1 MPAKKTLLID
11 NYDSFTFNLY
21 QYLGELQ
28 ANPIVKRNDEL
39 TIAEIEKMQP
49 THIVLSPGPGRP
61 DDVAYFGVCLEVIL
75 NLSEKIP
82 VLGVC
87 LGHQGIAHAFG
98 GKVIR
103 APQVMHGKTSVIT
116 HTGKGIFR
124 NLPNPIEC
132 MRYHSLVAEE
142 KSFPPMLEITAR
154 EKESGLI
161 MGLQHRSR
169 KLFGIQFHPESIGTP
184 MGKKILEN
192 FLES

>member
-21 QYLGELQ
+21 QYLGELGG
-28 ANPIVKRNDEL
+28 NPIVKRNDEL
-39 TIAEIEKMQP
+39 TIAEIEKLKP

-87 LGHQGIAHAFG
+87 LGHQGIAYAFG

-103 APQVMHGKTSVIT
+103 APSVMHGKTSMIT

-124 NLPNPIEC
+124 NLPNPIEG

-142 KSFPPMLEITAR
+142 SSFPLVLEITAR

-161 MGLQHRSR
+161 MGLQHCERR
-169 KLFGIQFHPESIGTP
+169 LFGIQFHPESIGTP
-184 MGKKILEN
+184 QGKKILQN

>member
-1 MPAKKTLLID
+1 MPTKKTLLID

-21 QYLGELQ
+21 QYLGELH

-39 TIAEIEKMQP
+39 TIAEIEKLKP

-98 GKVIR
+98 GKVVR

-124 NLPNPIEC
+124 NLPNPIEG

-142 KSFPPMLEITAR
+142 KSFPAMLEITAR

-184 MGKKILEN
+184 QGKKILEN
-192 FLES
+192 FLDS

>member
-1 MPAKKTLLID
+1 MPTKKTLLID

-21 QYLGELQ
+21 QYLGELH

-39 TIAEIEKMQP
+39 TIAEIEKMKP

-124 NLPNPIEC
+124 NLPNPIEG

-142 KSFPPMLEITAR
+142 KSFPAMLEITAR

-161 MGLQHRSR
+161 MGLQHRNR

-184 MGKKILEN
+184 NGKQILTN